1 MLISVEEG
9 INTLDLSLLM
19 QNPLPDLNQPDSN
32 GRIILQEGY
41 IQTDGDILAGSF
53 YNPSNNTYWGYY
65 KITDDRYYIGLKS
78 DELTKQESR
87 DFVEFSIPSF
97 SDNVFLDIFNKT
109 RKDLTEISPDF
120 TRNKLTMEEYHQ
132 LHEYAFSNKRYSK
145 VVKKHENSKSK
156 ILNSYLS
163 QMRGFTT
170 IEYPFKL
177 YICGNDDTSFSL
189 TFENLDFLN
198 NFLNTISENPVKYKT
213 FDTQMIFTN

>member
-9 INTLDLSLLM
+9 INTLDLSPLM

-109 RKDLTEISPDF
+109 RKELTEISPDF
-120 TRNKLTMEEYHQ
+120 TRNKLTMEEYYQ
-132 LHEYAFSNKRYSK
+132 LHEYAFSNKRYS
-145 VVKKHENSKSK
+145 
-156 ILNSYLS
+156 I
-163 QMRGFTT
+163 
-170 IEYPFKL
+170 
-177 YICGNDDTSFSL
+177 
-189 TFENLDFLN
+189 
-198 NFLNTISENPVKYKT
+198 
-213 FDTQMIFTN
+213 